1 MPNFAVRLLASLAG
15 VAIVTVV
22 GARLLPGV
30 NATTIGFAYLLLV
43 LAVASTWGF
52 IEAAIASIA
61 ATLSF
66 NFFFFQPVGTLTIAD
81 PANWAALFSF
91 LATSL
96 IASRLS
102 AKAERRAQEAVAR
115 RQDVEHLYTFSRS
128 ILLIEGGEPFPKHL
142 AQALAEAFAL
152 EAVALYDRR
161 TDQVSRGGPSDFEG
175 LDDHLRQASLH
186 GASILDPQKRR
197 VITAVRLGSEPI
209 GALGLQGAPMQDSV
223 VQGIANLVAIG
234 LERAKAQDLAHQV
247 EAARRSEQLR
257 TTLLDAMAHE
267 FKTPLTSIKAATT
280 ALLADTDQPLD
291 ARMELLSIADEEAD
305 HLSILIDDAIEM
317 ARLDSDHID
326 LESEPVAVDNL
337 VRETVQALR
346 SALED
351 RTVNVGCDA
360 GLLIYADGR
369 LIRLAVKQILDNAL
383 KYSRPGTPIDIR
395 VSASDGLA
403 SIAITDHGEGI
414 PVHDQARIFERF
426 YRGPLTKEQ
435 MPGSGLGLS
444 IAKSITNAHHGAL
457 TVTSRP
463 GETTFRL
470 ALPMDGTGGRK

>member
-1 MPNFAVRLLASLAG
+1 MIAGPIRFRAAVR
-15 VAIVTVV
+15 
-22 GARLLPGV
+22 
-30 NATTIGFAYLLLV
+30 
-43 LAVASTWGF
+43 
-52 IEAAIASIA
+52 
-61 ATLSF
+61 
-66 NFFFFQPVGTLTIAD
+66 
-81 PANWAALFSF
+81 
-91 LATSL
+91 
-96 IASRLS
+96 
-102 AKAERRAQEAVAR
+102 
-115 RQDVEHLYTFSRS
+115 
-128 ILLIEGGEPFPKHL
+128 
-142 AQALAEAFAL
+142 
-152 EAVALYDRR
+152 
-161 TDQVSRGGPSDFEG
+161 SDFEG

-223 VQGIANLVAIG
+223 LQGIANLVAIG

-280 ALLADTDQPLD
+280 ALLAGTDQPSN
-291 ARMELLSIADEEAD
+291 ARMELLSIADEEAER
-305 HLSILIDDAIEM
+305 LSILIDDAIEM

-351 RTVNVGCDA
+351 RKVNVGCDA
-360 GLLIYADGR
+360 GLPVIYADGR

-395 VSASDGLA
+395 VSAGDGLA
-403 SIAITDHGEGI
+403 SIAITDHGDGI
-414 PVHDQARIFERF
+414 PGQDQARIFERF

-444 IAKSITNAHHGAL
+444 IAKSIANAHRGTL

-470 ALPMDGTGGRK
+470 ALPDGWNGRPGNERWPGACRR